1 MAPDKT
7 KLFPNE
13 NIRTVCY
20 IQNLPPRPNVDIG
33 DYTYYSDNSNPPS
46 NFMTA
51 FSIIMIS
58 WVIVW

>member
-20 IQNLPPRPNVDIG
+20 IQNLPPRSNVDIG
-33 DYTYYSDNSNPPS
+33 DYT
-46 NFMTA
+46 
-51 FSIIMIS
+51 
-58 WVIVW
+58 